1 VAGKRL
7 LTKEQIHRSISSRK
21 KIEKAFVLFS
31 VASLMLVLTTL
42 LLLLWSVVEKGI
54 KWLSLNFLL
63 SPPSRF
69 PEKAGIYPALVGSL
83 WLVALTMLFAI
94 PIGIAAAIYLEEY
107 SRKNRIASI
116 IDLSISNLAGIPSIV
131 YGIFGLSFFVR
142 FFGFGRSILS
152 GALTMSLLILP
163 IIIISTREAL
173 KAVPRS
179 LRETAYSLGATRWQT
194 VRYVVLP
201 SAFSWILTG
210 VILAVARALGET
222 APLITIGALAFVVY
236 TPRSVFDPFTALT
249 IQIYSWISRP
259 KVEFQELAAAAIVV
273 LLLLFLLTV
282 SFAFILRYR
291 SQKKYRV

>member
-1 VAGKRL
+1 MENRKL
-7 LTKEQIHRSISSRK
+7 LTAEQINKSIAQRK
-21 KIEKAFVLFS
+21 QFEKFFVLLSAAVMMFVLFVLIVLLGS
-31 VASLMLVLTTL
+31 VIGS
-42 LLLLWSVVEKGI
+42 GI
-54 KWLSLNFLL
+54 KWLSVNFLL

-83 WLVALTMLFAI
+83 WLICLTMLFAI

-107 SRKNRIASI
+107 SKKNKIASI
-116 IDLSISNLAGIPSIV
+116 LDLAISNLAGIPSII
-131 YGIFGLSFFVR
+131 YGIFGLSLFVR
-142 FFGFGRSILS
+142 IFGFGRSILS

-173 KAVPRS
+173 KSVPRS

-201 SAFSWILTG
+201 TAFSWILTG

-259 KVEFQELAAAAIVV
+259 QKEFQELAAAAIIV
-273 LLLLFLLTV
+273 LLALFLATV
-282 SFAFILRYR
+282 SLAFILRYR
-291 SQKKYRV
+291 AQKRLRV